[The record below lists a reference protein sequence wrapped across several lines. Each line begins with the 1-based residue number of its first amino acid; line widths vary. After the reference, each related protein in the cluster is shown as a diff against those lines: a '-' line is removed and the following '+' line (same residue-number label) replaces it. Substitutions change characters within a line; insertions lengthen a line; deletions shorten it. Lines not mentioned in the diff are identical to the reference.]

1 MAALV
6 AAILVCADRTKVVDA
21 RVKSWVKSA
30 HDDLNVIVLCSWEK
44 VLHV

>member
-1 MAALV
+1 MILRHGRLI
-6 AAILVCADRTKVVDA
+6 AAIHVCAGRTNHVDA
-21 RVKSWVKSA
+21 RGKPA